1 MNKYFL
7 LFITLTFIHTKITK
21 AQITV
26 EIGGQYNDP
35 QFLVEDV
42 LLGSGI
48 SASNFSF
55 MGDSIQI
62 GVFESNTSNLGIS
75 SGVVLATGD
84 LRLLDPQFNG
94 AINGI
99 NVEPD
104 VEDPDLLNVANS
116 VPGLIGQNFSVSN
129 INDVAVLEFDF
140 VATSDT
146 LSFYYAFASREYN
159 AYENTTFNDVFG
171 FFISGPG
178 ISGPYFSPPEFPGG
192 SINIAVVPNS
202 SPELPITIS
211 SVNNN
216 LNSEYYIDDPI
227 GINDV
232 NGFTVPLEA
241 TTLVQCG
248 ETYRIRLAIAD
259 GSDSGLSSYIFLSAN
274 SFSSPEVLI
283 SNDIEDLNLTDLEIP
298 CESTVNLSA
307 QLPNLEGFV
316 FSWNTGDT
324 TQNITVGEGQYWLTL
339 TSSQNCSFNSDTIS
353 VRYNQPPNIFFS
365 NDLSVCSGDS
375 IVLKAEIS
383 GFSPFTYYWS
393 SEEVSDSILVGH
405 GSYSLTVTDGNNCKT
420 TEIAVVQELTRPT
433 ALISGEILKCF
444 NSEDELALEFQLTG
458 NPPFILNYGLYEDQ
472 YIDTINSLNY
482 VNNVSEI
489 GHYTIYNLEDVLCT
503 GSFSGLGKI
512 DEYSSFSS
520 SIFGNKEICY
530 GEDAV
535 LEIITDEISIPYK
548 VSLTKNNYNITY
560 ENVQSNP
567 FYITVTDTALYKVN
581 YIENINGCRSKEN
594 FGSAY
599 VSYREL
605 NQPNIIPPLQTSFC
619 KVDSSFQL
627 FSDLEG
633 GFWSG
638 KGVTSNGVFEPVNAA
653 DGEGWIFYKYPQ
665 NCNEGDSVLLSVGC
679 PYSIYIPESFTPND
693 DGINDFLQI
702 YGNNIVD
709 FNLNVFDRWGS
720 LIYSTNE
727 ISNFWDGTYQGK
739 LVPTGI
745 YPYKIDLY
753 SKNASFHNK
762 NGVINVIY

>member
-84 LRLLDPQFNG
+84 LRLLNPEYNG
-94 AINGI
+94 VINGV

-116 VPGLIGQNFSVSN
+116 VPGLIGQNFSVLN

-178 ISGPYFSPPEFPGG
+178 ISGPYYSPPEFPGG

-202 SPELPITIS
+202 STELPITIS

-227 GINDV
+227 GINDI

-259 GSDSGLSSYIFLSAN
+259 GSDSGLSSYIFLS
-274 SFSSPEVLI
+274 
-283 SNDIEDLNLTDLEIP
+283 
-298 CESTVNLSA
+298 
-307 QLPNLEGFV
+307 
-316 FSWNTGDT
+316 
-324 TQNITVGEGQYWLTL
+324 
-339 TSSQNCSFNSDTIS
+339 
-353 VRYNQPPNIFFS
+353 
-365 NDLSVCSGDS
+365 
-375 IVLKAEIS
+375 
-383 GFSPFTYYWS
+383 
-393 SEEVSDSILVGH
+393 
-405 GSYSLTVTDGNNCKT
+405 
-420 TEIAVVQELTRPT
+420 
-433 ALISGEILKCF
+433 
-444 NSEDELALEFQLTG
+444 
-458 NPPFILNYGLYEDQ
+458 
-472 YIDTINSLNY
+472 
-482 VNNVSEI
+482 
-489 GHYTIYNLEDVLCT
+489 
-503 GSFSGLGKI
+503 
-512 DEYSSFSS
+512 
-520 SIFGNKEICY
+520 
-530 GEDAV
+530 
-535 LEIITDEISIPYK
+535 
-548 VSLTKNNYNITY
+548 
-560 ENVQSNP
+560 
-567 FYITVTDTALYKVN
+567 
-581 YIENINGCRSKEN
+581 
-594 FGSAY
+594 
-599 VSYREL
+599 
-605 NQPNIIPPLQTSFC
+605 
-619 KVDSSFQL
+619 
-627 FSDLEG
+627 
-633 GFWSG
+633 
-638 KGVTSNGVFEPVNAA
+638 
-653 DGEGWIFYKYPQ
+653 
-665 NCNEGDSVLLSVGC
+665 

-745 YPYKIDLY
+745 YPYKIDLH
-753 SKNASFHNK
+753 SKNASFCNK